1 MDHRIERTKRN
12 IYNAFFELL
21 KKKTM
26 DEITV
31 TELAALADINRRT
44 FYTHYATVTD
54 VWLEFKQLFQDRL
67 TALLEECE
75 TRGKGEVPDFVY
87 FYQQLQDIMLE
98 NRPLYEKMSKEYA
111 MMFLRFDCNE
121 ILEDALSEFY
131 GDRFPGTQIEKEVY
145 ISFLSNA
152 VTGLGPDYLTRKPDM
167 SYEEYCRASVP
178 LLEKIWKPRT

>member
-44 FYTHYATVTD
+44 FYMHYATVTD
-54 VWLEFKQLFQDRL
+54 VWLEFKQLFRDRL
-67 TALLEECE
+67 VALLEECDR
-75 TRGKGEVPDFVY
+75 RGNDGMPDFFY
-87 FYQQLQDIMLE
+87 FYQQLQAILLE
-98 NRPLYEKMSKEYA
+98 NKPLYEKMSKEYA
-111 MMFLRFDCNE
+111 MMFIRFDCND
-121 ILEDALSEFY
+121 ILEDALLEFY
-131 GDRFPGTQIEKEVY
+131 GDRFPGTPTEREVY

-152 VTGLGPDYLTRKPDM
+152 VTGLGPDYLTRKPSM
-167 SYEEYCRASVP
+167 TYEEYCRASIP
-178 LLEKIWKPRT
+178 LLEKVWLPRT